1 MYLPETPPLPPI
13 KPGDPD
19 YDPFAKPP
27 RRHSCSYRSPAPV
40 SGSAQRAVPPLGR
53 SADDT
58 NQNVR
63 NAGRK

>member
-19 YDPFAKPP
+19 YDPFAKP
-27 RRHSCSYRSPAPV
+27 RRRSCSYRSPAPV
-40 SGSAQRAVPPLGR
+40 SGSAQRVAPSWGR

-58 NQNVR
+58 KRPARPV
-63 NAGRK
+63 GRK